1 MKYLKYILPVALLVC
16 LAGCYE
22 INEEIQI
29 NADGSGSYVTKMDM
43 SQLIDMMQNFA
54 GEEEMTKEGLDR
66 VIDTTILMKSIMDS
80 AKDVTPEQKELV
92 KDGKMKL
99 QMNIKEKVFKMDMNL
114 PYKNYNNLQQLMAGQ
129 GGSGGLTDVF
139 KNMFGKKGDEAA
151 GLDQPAAPKEPDM
164 SDFAGMYDV
173 TVKNGL
179 ISKKVNAD
187 KFKAL
192 TDRPEMAQL
201 KQLSTS
207 GMEILY
213 TTTIRLPRAAKKT
226 DNALIKLSD
235 DKKTVTMRYN
245 LLELLEHPEKY
256 SYTIE
261 Y

>member
-1 MKYLKYILPVALLVC
+1 MKYLKYICTVVVMIC
-16 LAGCYE
+16 LTACYE

-43 SQLIDMMQNFA
+43 SQLIEVMQTFA
-54 GEEEMTKEGLDR
+54 GEEELVKEGMER
-66 VIDTTILMKSIMDS
+66 VIDTTILMKSILDS
-80 AKDVTPEQKELV
+80 VKDATPEQKELI

-99 QMNIKEKVFKMDMNL
+99 QMNVKEKIFKMNMDL
-114 PYKNYNNLQQLMAGQ
+114 PYKNYNNLQQLMSGKA
-129 GGSGGLTDVF
+129 GSGGMSDIF
-139 KNMFGKKGDEAA
+139 KNMFGKKGEAPGITDQA
-151 GLDQPAAPKEPDM
+151 GPKEPDM

-173 TVKNGL
+173 TVQNGL
-179 ISKKVNAD
+179 ISKKINAD

-201 KQLSTS
+201 KQLGSS

-213 TTTIRLPRAAKKT
+213 TTTIKLPRAAKKT
-226 DNALIKLSD
+226 DNPLMKLSD
-235 DKKTVTMRYN
+235 DKKTVTIRYN
-245 LLELLEHPEKY
+245 LLDLLEHPEKY